1 MTKPASHYHV
11 PDSNTRETLGPGVS
25 AIVLSRDTETG
36 GFTRLLTMDAGAT
49 TEHAGI
55 QRHDGPEHALLV
67 QGDLHDL
74 TLDQTFRGLSYACRP
89 TGMEHGPWRS
99 EAGCTI
105 LEVHERGI
113 DFDRPAREYFS
124 PMQLDES
131 AWEPLGELTS
141 QFVLSADASNG
152 AYTRLLR
159 LDPGYDGSHEPSQSH
174 TFTEE
179 IYLISGTVDDVA
191 RNVTVQAGSYACR
204 PPGMEHGPW
213 RSTTGCLVYELRGP
227 TS

>member
-1 MTKPASHYHV
+1 MTKPASHYHLA
-11 PDSNTRETLGPGVS
+11 NLNARETLGLGVS
-25 AIVLSRDTETG
+25 AIILSRDAESG

-55 QRHDGPEHALLV
+55 QCHKGPEHALLLR
-67 QGDLHDL
+67 GDLHDL
-74 TLDQTFRGLSYACRP
+74 TLGQTFRGLSYACRP
-89 TGMEHGPWRS
+89 TGTEHGSWRS
-99 EAGCTI
+99 ETGCTI

-113 DFDRPAREYFS
+113 DFDRSAREYFA
-124 PMQLDES
+124 PLQLDES
-131 AWEPLGELTS
+131 AWESLGELTS
-141 QFVLSADASNG
+141 QLVLSADGSNG

-179 IYLISGTVDDVA
+179 IYLISGAVDDVA

-213 RSTTGCLVYELRGP
+213 RSPTGCLVYELRGP
-227 TS
+227 SS